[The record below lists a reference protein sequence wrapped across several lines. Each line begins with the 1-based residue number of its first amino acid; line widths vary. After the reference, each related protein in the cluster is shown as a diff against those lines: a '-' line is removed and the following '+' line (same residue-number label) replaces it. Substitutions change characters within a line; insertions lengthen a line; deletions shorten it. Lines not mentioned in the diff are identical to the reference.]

1 MQEGRQ
7 DPGVGVEV
15 GCGAG
20 LHRMCCPFLA
30 LSETL
35 NYLSP

>member
-7 DPGVGVEV
+7 DPAVGVKS
-15 GCGAG
+15 GGGAR